1 MALPNTIEIKFKAKG
16 DEVLIKTIKSL
27 DKATKSLIKAQSSLA
42 GEGKKKIGVDKANLN
57 SLRKLNIELKLQGKS
72 LKDVGI
78 DTKLYSQALKGNKLA
93 MAKIRVATKKY
104 NLDLKKTKKGMLDTA
119 HSTRILGGSF
129 AVLRSKLLIASF
141 AVSMVGMTVGKLVKL
156 FGEQEKAERKLSST
170 IGRRSDILLAFAS
183 AQQQVTTFGDE
194 EIITAMSLVGA
205 YTENEKAIAQLTKA
219 SMDLS
224 IAKGMDLRGAVDLV
238 SKSVFS
244 STNAL
249 SRYGISIE
257 GVQGSTERLE
267 SATKAISDL
276 YGGQAKADAT
286 TMLGAMKQLGNSV
299 GDVGENLGS
308 VFVPIVL
315 LSAQGMQAFAETF
328 DEEKI
333 KSYALT
339 LGVVAVGYT
348 IYAKGAVIA
357 TKAMALFN
365 KMSKKNLIVLAG
377 MVVVA
382 ELIDKFN
389 LFADGAGDLTAELEA
404 LEGAIGN
411 VNSKSEESTKIIEAE
426 ITLLHQKVKLQHDG
440 LNLEEQLLLVNS
452 EIEKN
457 RVLKVGG
464 LITEEEQIKRNL
476 ALTVSQ
482 IKLTEQLENSRI
494 KSVGSFAGALSQLN
508 KSMKGSAIFS
518 KRLAQ
523 TQAIID
529 TYAGANK
536 ALASGVPP
544 WNYIAMA
551 TVIATGLANVAT
563 IEAQKF
569 AKGGDFVTNK
579 PELIMVGE
587 AGREHVKITPVD
599 RPEERALGSGMTINF
614 NNAVMSEDFT
624 RDQIIPQIKK
634 AVRLNLA

>member
-1 MALPNTIEIKFKAKG
+1 MALTDTIEIKFSAKG
-16 DEVLIKTIKSL
+16 DDVLIQTVKEL
-27 DKATKSLIKAQSSLA
+27 DKATKALIQAQKKLA
-42 GEGKKKIGVDKANLN
+42 GEGNRQVKAQNAN
-57 SLRKLNIELKLQGKS
+57 RESIAKLNIHLKALGKNIKS
-72 LKDVGI
+72 VGLDSKI
-78 DTKLYSQALKGNKLA
+78 YKQAMQGNKVA
-93 MAKIRVATKKY
+93 MEKIRIATKKY
-104 NLDLKKTKKGMLDTA
+104 TRDLTKNRTTMLGAVHD
-119 HSTRILGGSF
+119 TRILGGSF

-141 AVSMVGMTVGKLVKL
+141 AISMVGMTLGKLVKL
-156 FGEQEKAERKLSST
+156 FGEQERAENKLSSA
-170 IGRRSDILLAFAS
+170 IGKRSKVLLAFAS

-205 YTENEKAIAQLTKA
+205 YTENERAIAQLTKA
-219 SMDLS
+219 SLDLS
-224 IAKGMDLRGAVDLV
+224 VAKGMDLNSAVDLV

-249 SRYGISIE
+249 SRYGITIE

-267 SATKAISDL
+267 SATTAISNL

-315 LSAQGMQAFAETF
+315 LSARGMQAFAETF

-339 LGVVAVGYT
+339 LGAVAVGYT

-365 KMSKKNLIVLAG
+365 KVSKKNLIVLAG

-404 LEGAIGN
+404 LEGEIGN

-426 ITLLHQKVKLQHDG
+426 IALLHKKVHLQHNG
-440 LNLEEQLLLVNS
+440 LNLEEQLLLVNL
-452 EIEKN
+452 EMEKN
-457 RVLKVGG
+457 RVLKVDG

-482 IKLTEQLENSRI
+482 IKLTEQLKDARI
-494 KSVGSFAGALSQLN
+494 KSVGSFAGALSEMN
-508 KSMKGSAIFS
+508 KSMKGSAILS

-523 TQAIID
+523 VQAVID

-536 ALASGVPP
+536 ALASAPPP
-544 WNYIAMA
+544 WNFIAMA
-551 TVIATGLANVAT
+551 SVIATGMANVAN

-569 AKGGDFVTNK
+569 AKGGEFVTSK
-579 PELIMVGE
+579 PEMIMVGE
-587 AGREHVKITPVD
+587 AGREHVKITPID
-599 RPEERALGSGMTINF
+599 RPPERALSEGNVVNINIHGGVVQDDYIR
-614 NNAVMSEDFT
+614 NELLPAIN
-624 RDQIIPQIKK
+624 K
-634 AVRLNLA
+634 AKALA